1 MKVLIVRQDK
11 LGDCLLTTP
20 IPSAIRK
27 ARPDSEVHFM
37 CQAPFATF
45 FERLPDV
52 KQVHLTPYRLGIWG
66 IITTAFAWRKQKYG
80 AVLIPKEDS
89 GDHTL
94 AAWLAGIPLRVG
106 LTHKGYGKKLTR
118 NFHGSFDPST
128 HEVRLILRMAEE
140 ALSTSL
146 PETPSS
152 MPLSEGDLTEAMK
165 MVDGLGE
172 YFVVAPFTGGTSQPW
187 PIEKFMALGEKL
199 CDELG
204 MTAIIV
210 GSAAE
215 QDQAEAVSAFDG
227 ALNAAG
233 QFTLPGLAALIKGA
247 AFMVSVNSGLIHL
260 AATQS
265 TPACVIE
272 TRPDAESAS
281 QRWAP
286 WMSPYV
292 TVLPS
297 GGEEPRVDQV
307 HKAVIKL
314 LGKTHPDM

>member
-1 MKVLIVRQDK
+1 MKILIVRQDK

-20 IPSAIRK
+20 IPGSIRK
-27 ARPDSEVHFM
+27 ARPECEVHVM
-37 CQAPFATF
+37 CQQHFATF
-45 FERLPDV
+45 FKRLPDV
-52 KQVHLTPYRLGIWG
+52 KQVLNTPYRLGPWG

-80 AVLIPKEDS
+80 AILIPKEDS

-94 AAWLAGIPLRVG
+94 AAWLAGIPIRIG
-106 LTHKGYGKKLTR
+106 MTHKGYGKRLTR
-118 NFHGSFDPST
+118 NYQGSFDPAT

-152 MPLSEGDLTEAMK
+152 MPLSESDLTEAMT

-187 PIEKFMALGEKL
+187 PIENFKSLGEQL
-199 CDELG
+199 CEELG
-204 MTAIIV
+204 MTAIMV
-210 GSAAE
+210 GTAAE
-215 QDQAEAVSAFDG
+215 QDQAAEASAFDG

-233 QFTLPGLAALIKGA
+233 QFSLPGLAALIKGA

-272 TRPDAESAS
+272 TRPDADSAS

-286 WMSPYV
+286 WMSPH
-292 TVLPS
+292 TTILPS
-297 GGEEPRVDQV
+297 NGQPPTVNQV
-307 HKAVIKL
+307 HRAVIRL
-314 LGKTHPDM
+314 LGKTHGDS